1 MSIISI
7 VSKSQSNSILI
18 NRQISDVDKN
28 QSHNFLQLLTL
39 IDFNRQASE
48 IQRKGLCCGDKA

>member
-7 VSKSQSNSILI
+7 VNKSQSNLILI

-28 QSHNFLQLLTL
+28 RSHNFLQLSTL

-48 IQRKGLCCGDKA
+48 IQRKVLCWGDKA